1 MGTFVGHILPGAGFL
16 LLGLWHLY
24 NTIAAHVRSPWHF
37 KTRTWFPPRG
47 LSNRFR
53 HAELYF
59 VMIGS
64 CLSIAAELFICPSAH
79 QPWADDWSI
88 PEHHLNNFEH
98 STISLFLCIYAALA
112 LVADVT
118 QLHLPQGWLHG
129 VAAIALSQELLL
141 FHFHSADHMGLEG
154 HYHWLLQLPIAVAI
168 LALVAEIAIRSLPII
183 TTLRSMALLFQGT
196 WFIQMGMVLWT
207 PSLLPKDCAM
217 VHTPESD
224 TVRCA
229 TAAATHHAKALANL
243 QFSWHLA
250 AIVVLTG
257 ALLSILSALEKRR
270 ITYQHLSVGDE
281 NADSHKF
288 KVVDDVDLETHGNSP
303 TCGASHSSLEMQSF
317 DALDL
322 ER

>member
-1 MGTFVGHILPGAGFL
+1 MGNFVGHILPGAGFL

-24 NTIAAHVRSPWHF
+24 NTVWGYVGAPWDY
-37 KTRTWFPPRG
+37 KARTWYPLRG
-47 LSNRFR
+47 GKVR

-59 VMIGS
+59 IMVGS

-88 PEHHLNNFEH
+88 PAYHLNNFEH
-98 STISLFLCIYAALA
+98 STISFFMLVYAALA

-118 QLHLPQGWLHG
+118 RVQVPPGWQHG
-129 VAAIALSQELLL
+129 VAAVALSQELLL

-154 HYHWLLQLPIAVAI
+154 HYHWLLQLPIAVAVLSLLLEI
-168 LALVAEIAIRSLPII
+168 GVSLPLVAVVRSVSI
-183 TTLRSMALLFQGT
+183 LFQGT
-196 WFIQMGMVLWT
+196 WFIQMGLVLYT
-207 PSLLPKDCAM
+207 PSLLPKDCVM
-217 VHTPESD
+217 VHLEFSD

-229 TAAATHHAKALANL
+229 SADATHQAKALANL

-250 AIVVLTG
+250 ALLILTG
-257 ALLSILSALEKRR
+257 ALFSLLSKLHP
-270 ITYQHLSVGDE
+270 TYHHLSE
-281 NADSHKF
+281 SESEKF
-288 KVVDDVDLETHGNSP
+288 KIVDDLEHGNSP
-303 TCGASHSSLEMQSF
+303 TCGASQSSMEMQPF

>member
-24 NTIAAHVRSPWHF
+24 NAVAAHVRSPWHF

-47 LSNRFR
+47 LSHRLR

-59 VMIGS
+59 IMLGS
-64 CLSIAAELFICPSAH
+64 CLSIAAELFICPAAH

-88 PEHHLNNFEH
+88 PAYHLNNFEH
-98 STISLFLCIYAALA
+98 STISLFMLIYAALA
-112 LVADVT
+112 LMVDVT
-118 QLHLPQGWLHG
+118 QLHVPQGWLHG
-129 VAAIALSQELLL
+129 LAAIALSQELLL

-154 HYHWLLQLPIAVAI
+154 HYHWLLQLPIAVSI
-168 LALVAEIAIRSLPII
+168 LCLVAEIAIRNLPVI
-183 TTLRSMALLFQGT
+183 TIMRSVAILFQGT

-207 PSLLPKDCAM
+207 PSLLPKGCA
-217 VHTPESD
+217 VVKTEFSE

-229 TAAATHHAKALANL
+229 TDAATHQAKALANL

-250 AIVVLTG
+250 AIMVFTG
-257 ALLSILSALEKRR
+257 ALFYLLSALEKRR
-270 ITYQHLSVGDE
+270 MTYQHLDVVE
-281 NADSHKF
+281 NSDPERF
-288 KVVDDVDLETHGNSP
+288 KIVDDVDLEHGNSP
-303 TCGASHSSLEMQSF
+303 TCGTSHTSMEMQTMV